1 MSSIF
6 LSIDL
11 SLTFFYLSHSLSI
24 YLSLFSLSLS
34 FSSPVFH
41 VFRFSLSLSLILSL
55 TFGKIVPFI
64 PENIGFNL
72 TYTVTR
78 IHRLCWF
85 SRIKGWILL
94 GEISSLLLRAS
105 WVMKFLLGTSPF
117 EKDIEFENLH
127 YRYHIYSVFL
137 RVKRAP
143 SQKFYLRW
151 KNYPKKFEYS

>member
-1 MSSIF
+1 MF
-6 LSIDL
+6 VLYLSIYR
-11 SLTFFYLSHSLSI
+11 SISHFFYLSLSLSI

-85 SRIKGWILL
+85 SLSKARSFWVKFHHSCLEPLELWSFSWGP
-94 GEISSLLLRAS
+94 LLLKRIWS
-105 WVMKFLLGTSPF
+105 LKIYII
-117 EKDIEFENLH
+117 DIIFTV
-127 YRYHIYSVFL
+127 YSL
-137 RVKRAP
+137 
-143 SQKFYLRW
+143 
-151 KNYPKKFEYS
+151 E